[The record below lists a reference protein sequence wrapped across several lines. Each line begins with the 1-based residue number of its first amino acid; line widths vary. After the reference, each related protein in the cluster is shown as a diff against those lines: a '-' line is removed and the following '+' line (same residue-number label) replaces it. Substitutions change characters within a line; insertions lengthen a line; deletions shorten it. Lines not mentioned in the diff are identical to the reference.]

1 MKALCAVD
9 MTIKFSIDERD
20 KLVHYF
26 DIVYI
31 DFSKPIDFNVIEA
44 EIMLVHSKVPNEVLR
59 KFANCKYLG
68 VRAHNIDYVDSSL
81 TNEMGITVVGIPQVG
96 ANAVAEH
103 TFSLIFALAKQIVQS
118 DLNVKAGKWRED
130 LTPNY
135 ELFGKKLGIIGYGT
149 IGQMVA
155 SIGRALGM
163 DILISSKS
171 NSEEIERLP
180 LEELLKQS
188 DIVTIHA
195 STKPENEQL
204 INKDRIALMKDGAIL
219 INTAR
224 GKLLDYAALETA
236 LQNGKLWGAGLDVF
250 AEEPIKNLSITRL
263 SNVIC
268 TPHHAFYTDST
279 ISIMNN
285 FLINNV
291 IQYSEKINLS

>member
-1 MKALCAVD
+1 MKVLCAVD
-9 MTIKFSIDERD
+9 TTIKFSIVERD
-20 KLVHYF
+20 KLDHYF
-26 DIVYI
+26 DIVFI
-31 DFSKPIDFNVIEA
+31 DFSKPIDSNVIEA

-250 AEEPIKNLSITRL
+250 AEEPIKNLSITQL